1 MTWLDWIVVAMFIYF
16 VIQGLFKGAAISAL
30 GALALTI
37 AYLIAAIALPSMGA
51 VAADMSLMP
60 RDLSLEWRH
69 AVAFIATFI
78 FVYIL
83 LLLLMSILLPGAK
96 RPGMQAQVLGI
107 VFGAMK
113 AFVAAMILVAVLLA
127 SPLGDAI
134 AQDTQRSPIVRYIAD
149 VQRSYVRTLQGLSPI
164 KFPPVGPDAKF

>member
-37 AYLIAAIALPSMGA
+37 SYLVAALALPSLGA
-51 VAADMSLMP
+51 VAAGMSLMP
-60 RDLSLEWRH
+60 KDLSVEWRH

-78 FVYIL
+78 FVYVL
-83 LLLLMSILLPGAK
+83 LLLLMSILMPGAK

-107 VFGAMK
+107 VFGAIK
-113 AFVAAMILVAVLLA
+113 AFVAAIILVAVLLA

-149 VQRSYVRTLQGLSPI
+149 VQRSFVRALQRISPVKFSPI
-164 KFPPVGPDAKF
+164 GSDAKF